1 MSVEMNYII
10 DSLDE
15 IVGNEKSVKT
25 EKDLSSCI
33 RIIDI
38 GCNAVSESLY
48 MFDVESRTRILNDLL
63 NVLAKSR
70 FASML
75 VYSRYKGFPGLDGL
89 FTFTRS
95 RMLNMDGLD
104 GLEGL
109 ERYFYNKNIDND
121 MSDSKYR
128 FIMYSRTIINDKLD
142 YTYDLHVSKYS
153 RLLIELKR
161 MYPNFL
167 SILNYLRDSVE
178 TDMIEYID
186 MNHIIGQYDELL
198 DNNLESFISDTED
211 ILLSAI
217 SSTINSL
224 YEYIRTES
232 TDDNILDILKSC
244 GERYIYIVNSYGGN
258 ITKVEMDGFIDQLT
272 KACIEVCIKS
282 TFRRSVEILSRCVLD
297 DGLNDTLKSTI
308 KLLILIAEI

>member
-15 IVGNEKSVKT
+15 IVGNEKSMVT
-25 EKDLSSCI
+25 VKDLNSCI

-38 GCNAVSESLY
+38 GCSAVSENLY
-48 MFDVESRTRILNDLL
+48 MFDVDSRVKILNDLS
-63 NVLAKSR
+63 NVLGKSR

-95 RMLNMDGLD
+95 RMLNIANLGC
-104 GLEGL
+104 LEGL
-109 ERYFYNKNIDND
+109 EKYFYNKNIDND

-128 FIMYSRTIINDKLD
+128 FMIYCRAIITDKLD
-142 YTYDLHVSKYS
+142 YTYDLPISKYS
-153 RLLIELKR
+153 EVLIKLKKLYPDFLKLLYHI
-161 MYPNFL
+161 
-167 SILNYLRDSVE
+167 RDNIE

-186 MNHIIGQYDELL
+186 MHHIIGQYDELL

-217 SSTINSL
+217 NSTIDSL

-232 TDDNILDILKSC
+232 TDTTILNILRSC
-244 GERYIYIVNSYGGN
+244 GEKYIHIVNSYGGN
-258 ITKVEMDGFIDQLT
+258 ATRVEIDGFVDQLT
-272 KACIEVCIKS
+272 KTCIEVCIKS
-282 TFRRSVEILSRCVLD
+282 VFRRSVESLIVATS
-297 DGLNDTLKSTI
+297 NDEINNMLTRTI
-308 KLLILIAEI
+308 KLLILIADI